1 MRQLQGMDSSFVA
14 MESPNSPMHIGNLLI
29 YNPATAPG
37 GFVRFKDILSFIEGR
52 MQLSRTIRQRLVRVP
67 FDLDYPYWIED
78 PNFDLEYHVRHVA
91 LPKPGDWRQLCI
103 QTARVHA
110 RPMDLTRP
118 PWEFTVVEGLD
129 NVRDFPAGCFAFI
142 TKVHHAAID
151 GMSGIDLM
159 EALHTVTP
167 SVAPPNQP
175 DDWKPEKIPG
185 PVELLGKS
193 YVNAIV
199 NPVKQA
205 QVAAQA
211 VPGIANAIKG
221 LVTRD
226 FKLTSDYV
234 PPRTRF
240 NRSISPHRVVE
251 GRSFPLAGV
260 KAIRA
265 LAPEAKVNDVALAI
279 VGGALNK
286 YLTAKDDLPKS
297 TMTAMAP
304 ISVRG
309 KDEKGDMGNQVS
321 AMIAPLGSHLS
332 DPAERLEYVFKRTKN
347 SKAMTNAIGA
357 RTMTEVSKVN
367 PLLYMALGAQL
378 FNRVSLAHRLAMPF
392 NTVVTNVP
400 GPPVHI
406 YSAGARMESMALSL
420 ICLTDGLGL
429 AHVVQSYVDEAII
442 SFTACRDIMPDP
454 DFYSECLQA
463 SFEELLTAA
472 KAVSSDAKADG
483 DTEKPAPNKPA
494 ARKAPAR
501 KTTTRKAAP
510 GRKAGGSAA
519 KRRPAKASAERITKE
534 SK

>member
-1 MRQLQGMDSSFVA
+1 LRQLQGMDSSFVA
-14 MESPNSPMHIGNLLI
+14 LESPNSPMHIGNLLI
-29 YNPATAPG
+29 YNPETAPG
-37 GFVRFKDILSFIEGR
+37 GFVRFKDILDFFRSR
-52 MQLSRTIRQRLVRVP
+52 MQLSKTMRQRLVRVP

-103 QTARVHA
+103 QTARIHA

-129 NVRDFPAGCFAFI
+129 NVRDFPPGCFAFV
-142 TKVHHAAID
+142 TKVHHSAID
-151 GMSGIDLM
+151 GMSGIDMM
-159 EALHTVTP
+159 EAIHTLAP
-167 SVAPPNQP
+167 HAPPPNAP
-175 DDWKPEKIPG
+175 DEWKAEKVPG

-193 YVNAIV
+193 YLNALM

-211 VPGIANAIKG
+211 VPGVASAIKG

-226 FKLTSDYV
+226 FKLSSDMV
-234 PPRTRF
+234 APRTRF

-251 GRSFPLAGV
+251 GRSFPLADV

-265 LAPEAKVNDVALAI
+265 LLPEAKVNDVALAI
-279 VGGALNK
+279 IGGGLNK
-286 YLTAKDDLPKS
+286 YLTAKHDLPKS
-297 TMTAMAP
+297 SMTAMAP
-304 ISVRG
+304 ISVRSA
-309 KDEKGDMGNQVS
+309 DEKGDMGNQVA
-321 AMIAPLGSHLS
+321 AMIAPLGTHIA
-332 DPAERLEYVFKRTKN
+332 DPKERLEYVFGQTKN

-378 FNRVSLAHRLAMPF
+378 FNRVSIAHRLAMPF

-400 GPPVHI
+400 GPPIPI

-442 SFTACRDIMPDP
+442 SFTACRDIVPDP
-454 DFYSECLQA
+454 EFYAECIQD
-463 SFEELLTAA
+463 SFNDMLVAA
-472 KAVSSDAKADG
+472 KAVEAAPAAK
-483 DTEKPAPNKPA
+483 KPA
-494 ARKAPAR
+494 AKAAPGKKAPAR
-501 KTTTRKAAP
+501 KA
-510 GRKAGGSAA
+510 AA
-519 KRRPAKASAERITKE
+519 KKPAKRKPRATK
-534 SK
+534 KTTK